1 MKCIGDFFNIS
12 NRFVICPERLEVEV
26 VGLRTYQQRTEADIY
41 TLKRNSEVLVH
52 TASKIA

>member
-1 MKCIGDFFNIS
+1 MAIS
-12 NRFVICPERLEVEV
+12 SIFQTDLSYPERLEVEV